1 MSKVERKQLLS
12 REERLKLHPVEAYFD
27 EEYKNETEKKEIIKK
42 IINQIKTIKEAENT
56 LKCHNN
62 KLGSFISKHCEKCSY
77 HYWENGEKQEEKGKT
92 NEWGPYLDRVAKMN
106 YYCGKECCL
115 KDLSGNE
122 TGQLTKLID
131 SREECAHTTLMM
143 EIEYKVALDQ
153 KKNLLKNAQIEI
165 MSHQKERSILVFKKK
180 NLTFIINTIQL
191 SIIFVSTF
199 ITFFESIKQSFNIEP
214 FINTIIPIVC
224 STYIALVLSI
234 ARFYKFDIKNE
245 RLGKV
250 IERFSFIINK
260 IRQKQ
265 RIYDKFDFKI
275 STLADWKNTM
285 NVQEKDSIEDIIMKT
300 NEERD
305 LLMTLKEQVEY
316 SKIFSK
322 YRIKE
327 LIEKNNFQR
336 ASELLANSDNMRGHY
351 IYELNRLIKRKC
363 GSIKYCC
370 CFRRE
375 YVDYSFI
382 EKYNANTAQVRE
394 MKKRM
399 ELMKSIEDAKN
410 VRYKDKILKNKQSKK
425 NLASSQN
432 LVFCVLQ
439 WAFLFV
445 RLASNL
451 ACKL

>member
-12 REERLKLHPVEAYFD
+12 REEKLKLHPVEAYFD
-27 EEYKNETEKKEIIKK
+27 EEYKNENEKKEIIKK
-42 IINQIKTIKEAENT
+42 IINQIKIIKEAENT

-62 KLGSFISKHCEKCSY
+62 KLGSYISKHCEKCSY
-77 HYWENGEKQEEKGKT
+77 HYWENGEKQSEKGKT

-106 YYCGKECCL
+106 YYCGKDCCL

-122 TGQLTKLID
+122 TNELNKLIEK
-131 SREECAHTTLMM
+131 REAVAHTTLMM
-143 EIEYKVALDQ
+143 EIEYKVSLDQ
-153 KKNLLKNAQIEI
+153 KKNLLKNAQLEI
-165 MSHQKERSILVFKKK
+165 MSHQKERSVLVFKKK
-180 NLTFIINTIQL
+180 SLTFIINTIQL

-199 ITFFESIKQSFNIEP
+199 ITFFESIKQSFTMEP
-214 FINTIIPIVC
+214 FVSTIIPIVC
-224 STYIALVLSI
+224 STYIALILSI

-265 RIYDKFDFKI
+265 RIYNKFDFKI
-275 STLADWKNTM
+275 STLEDWKNTM

-327 LIEKNNFQR
+327 LIERNNFQR
-336 ASELLANSDNMRGHY
+336 ASELLANSDKFGGEY

-363 GSIKYCC
+363 GSVKYCC

-382 EKYNANTAQVRE
+382 EKVQDNVAQMRQ
-394 MKKRM
+394 MKKRIN
-399 ELMKSIEDAKN
+399 LMQSIENTKN
-410 VRYKDKILKNKQSKK
+410 IRYKEQILKNEKSKN
-425 NLASSQN
+425 NLA
-432 LVFCVLQ
+432 
-439 WAFLFV
+439 
-445 RLASNL
+445 RESNL
-451 ACKL
+451 ILKIVDKEEKKENDEKV

>member
-12 REERLKLHPVEAYFD
+12 REEKLKLHPVEAYFD
-27 EEYKNETEKKEIIKK
+27 EEYKNENEKKEIIKK

-62 KLGSFISKHCEKCSY
+62 KLGSYISKHCEKCSY
-77 HYWENGEKQEEKGKT
+77 HYWENGEKQSEKGKT

-106 YYCGKECCL
+106 YYCGKDCCL

-122 TGQLTKLID
+122 TNELNKLIEK
-131 SREECAHTTLMM
+131 REAVAHTTLMM
-143 EIEYKVALDQ
+143 EIEYKVSLDQ
-153 KKNLLKNAQIEI
+153 KKNLLKNAQLEI
-165 MSHQKERSILVFKKK
+165 MSHQKERSVLVFKKK
-180 NLTFIINTIQL
+180 SLTFIINTIQL

-199 ITFFESIKQSFNIEP
+199 ITFFESIKQSFTMEP
-214 FINTIIPIVC
+214 FVSTIIPIVC

-265 RIYDKFDFKI
+265 RIYNKFDFKI
-275 STLADWKNTM
+275 STLEDWKNTM

-327 LIEKNNFQR
+327 LIERNNFQR
-336 ASELLANSDNMRGHY
+336 ASELLANSDKFGGEY

-363 GSIKYCC
+363 GSVKYCC

-382 EKYNANTAQVRE
+382 EKVQDNVAQMRQ

-399 ELMKSIEDAKN
+399 NLMRSIENTKN
-410 VRYKDKILKNKQSKK
+410 IRYKEQILKNEKSKN
-425 NLASSQN
+425 NLAGE
-432 LVFCVLQ
+432 
-439 WAFLFV
+439 
-445 RLASNL
+445 SNL
-451 ACKL
+451 ILKIIDKEEKKENDEKV

>member
-12 REERLKLHPVEAYFD
+12 REEKLKLHPVEAYFD
-27 EEYKNETEKKEIIKK
+27 EEYKNENEKKEIIKK

-62 KLGSFISKHCEKCSY
+62 KLGSYISKHCEKCSY
-77 HYWENGEKQEEKGKT
+77 HYWENGEKQSEKGKT

-106 YYCGKECCL
+106 YYCGKDCCL

-122 TGQLTKLID
+122 TNELNKLIEK
-131 SREECAHTTLMM
+131 REAVAHTTLMM
-143 EIEYKVALDQ
+143 EIEYKVSLDQ
-153 KKNLLKNAQIEI
+153 KKNLLKNAQLEI
-165 MSHQKERSILVFKKK
+165 MSHQKERSVLVFKKK
-180 NLTFIINTIQL
+180 SLTFIINTIQL

-199 ITFFESIKQSFNIEP
+199 ITFFESIKQSFTMEP
-214 FINTIIPIVC
+214 FVSTIIPIVC

-265 RIYDKFDFKI
+265 RIYNKFDFKI
-275 STLADWKNTM
+275 STLEDWKNTM

-327 LIEKNNFQR
+327 LIERNNFQR
-336 ASELLANSDNMRGHY
+336 ASELLANSDKFGGEY

-363 GSIKYCC
+363 GSVKYCC

-382 EKYNANTAQVRE
+382 EKVQDNVAQMRE

-399 ELMKSIEDAKN
+399 NLMRSIENTKN
-410 VRYKDKILKNKQSKK
+410 IRYKEQILKNEKSKN
-425 NLASSQN
+425 NLAGES
-432 LVFCVLQ
+432 
-439 WAFLFV
+439 
-445 RLASNL
+445 
-451 ACKL
+451 KLILKIVDKEEKKENDEKV

>member
-12 REERLKLHPVEAYFD
+12 REEKLKLHPVEAYFD
-27 EEYKNETEKKEIIKK
+27 EEYKNENEKKEIIKK

-62 KLGSFISKHCEKCSY
+62 KLGSYISKHCEKCSY
-77 HYWENGEKQEEKGKT
+77 HYWENGEKQSVKGKT

-106 YYCGKECCL
+106 YYCGKDCCL

-122 TGQLTKLID
+122 TNELNKLIEK
-131 SREECAHTTLMM
+131 REAVAHTTLMM
-143 EIEYKVALDQ
+143 EIEYKVSLDQ
-153 KKNLLKNAQIEI
+153 KKNLLKNAQLEI
-165 MSHQKERSILVFKKK
+165 MSHQKERSVLVFKKK
-180 NLTFIINTIQL
+180 SLTFIINTIQL

-199 ITFFESIKQSFNIEP
+199 ITFFESIKQSFTMEP
-214 FINTIIPIVC
+214 FVSTIIPIVC

-265 RIYDKFDFKI
+265 RIYNKFDFKI
-275 STLADWKNTM
+275 STLEDWKNTM

-327 LIEKNNFQR
+327 LIERNNFQR
-336 ASELLANSDNMRGHY
+336 ASELLANSDKFGGEY

-363 GSIKYCC
+363 GSVKYCC

-382 EKYNANTAQVRE
+382 EKVQDNVAQMRE

-399 ELMKSIEDAKN
+399 NLMRSIENTKN
-410 VRYKDKILKNKQSKK
+410 IRYKEQILKNEKSKN
-425 NLASSQN
+425 NLAGE
-432 LVFCVLQ
+432 
-439 WAFLFV
+439 
-445 RLASNL
+445 SNL
-451 ACKL
+451 ILKIVDKEEKKENDEKV

>member
-1 MSKVERKQLLS
+1 
-12 REERLKLHPVEAYFD
+12 
-27 EEYKNETEKKEIIKK
+27 
-42 IINQIKTIKEAENT
+42 
-56 LKCHNN
+56 
-62 KLGSFISKHCEKCSY
+62 
-77 HYWENGEKQEEKGKT
+77 GKT

-106 YYCGKECCL
+106 YYCGKDCCL

-122 TGQLTKLID
+122 TGELTKLID
-131 SREECAHTTLMM
+131 IREECAHSTLMM

-180 NLTFIINTIQL
+180 SLTFIINSIQL

-275 STLADWKNTM
+275 STLEDWKNTM

-336 ASELLANSDNMRGHY
+336 ASELLANSDKFGGEY

-363 GSIKYCC
+363 GSLKYCC

-382 EKYNANTAQVRE
+382 EKVQDNVAKMRE

-399 ELMKSIEDAKN
+399 NLMRSIENTKN
-410 VRYKDKILKNKQSKK
+410 IRYKEQILKNEKSKN
-425 NLASSQN
+425 NLA
-432 LVFCVLQ
+432 
-439 WAFLFV
+439 
-445 RLASNL
+445 RESNL
-451 ACKL
+451 ILKIVDKEEKKENDEKV